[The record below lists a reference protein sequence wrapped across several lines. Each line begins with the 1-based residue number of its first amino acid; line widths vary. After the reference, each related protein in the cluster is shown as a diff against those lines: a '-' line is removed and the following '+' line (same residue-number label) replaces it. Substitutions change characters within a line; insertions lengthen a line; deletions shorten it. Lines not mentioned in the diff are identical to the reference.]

1 MLVPKYDKNIDQ
13 GLLKDKLL
21 LKREIAL
28 TSVSRDDTGPAVS
41 GRRPIIVT
49 FENFK

>member
-1 MLVPKYDKNIDQ
+1 MTKELFQ
-13 GLLKDKLL
+13 GLLKEKLL

-41 GRRPIIVT
+41 GRRPVIVT